1 MKLVQENNN
10 NTEDSAKLK
19 ILIKQQEDNVEA
31 MRKFSGQF
39 GIQID
44 CLQTVSKQLDEQKQ
58 QLTQMSAK
66 IDAMSKQILGRPLP
80 ELCKLLLN
88 EIVQD
93 SKDYDSYV
101 FIAERAV
108 LPKIPGARDVEGAE
122 TTVVEADGV
131 VQDFLKNE
139 VQKVMLVQGGGGSG
153 KSLYCHILIREML
166 KKIDELDAIPI
177 FINLPSLK
185 DPIFNVLNETLK
197 SKGFEDSEIKTLRS
211 SGKKLLLFLDG
222 YDEIKKYNNIYNSS
236 MLK

>member
-1 MKLVQENNN
+1 
-10 NTEDSAKLK
+10 
-19 ILIKQQEDNVEA
+19 
-31 MRKFSGQF
+31 
-39 GIQID
+39 
-44 CLQTVSKQLDEQKQ
+44 
-58 QLTQMSAK
+58 MSAK
-66 IDAMSKQILGRPLP
+66 IDAMSKQIMGRPLP

-93 SKDYDSYV
+93 SKDWNDYV

-108 LPKIPGARDVEGAE
+108 LPKIPGARDAE
-122 TTVVEADGV
+122 DVTVVEADGV

-166 KKIDELDAIPI
+166 KNIDELDVIPI